1 MVMFGLVVDDTVD
14 PSRPPSRNVIIDN
27 SAEDDADDDFFV
39 EDEELLF
46 ARIRRARE
54 TISPYSADVA
64 DDRDSG
70 TRAQGQD
77 DINDTRCLSHR
88 ISPHSTALCLSW
100 RSGRASD
107 YASLAGAYHT
117 VRSLGGRQSQKSE
130 QRRLLAI
137 VGLPMYWT
145 IGNMLAC
152 GSIIIATSNN
162 NDNDNDNDNV
172 NNNSKKSQIATSM
185 S

>member
-1 MVMFGLVVDDTVD
+1 MVMFGLVVVVDGDETVD

-77 DINDTRCLSHR
+77 VIMTAT
-88 ISPHSTALCLSW
+88 IS
-100 RSGRASD
+100 RASTV
-107 YASLAGAYHT
+107 ATLAGA
-117 VRSLGGRQSQKSE
+117 
-130 QRRLLAI
+130 
-137 VGLPMYWT
+137 
-145 IGNMLAC
+145 
-152 GSIIIATSNN
+152 
-162 NDNDNDNDNV
+162 
-172 NNNSKKSQIATSM
+172 
-185 S
+185 